1 MADTQ
6 NEINCPACGSPMK
19 KVFISEKGINVDVCA
34 NGCGGIYFDNREIQE
49 FSNINDDISEIK
61 GVLANKNFI
70 PVDEKQTRICPACGT
85 PMAKTN
91 AMGIQIDTCYKCGG
105 IFLDNG
111 EFEYVRAKFKK
122 PKKVQPVELK
132 PNSEFNLQ
140 EFYRDAQNEEYINER
155 GYSTLSA
162 SKVNRAFRRI
172 SRGDFFGALF
182 SLL

>member
-61 GVLANKNFI
+61 EVLSNKNFI

-111 EFEYVRAKFKK
+111 EFEYVRAKFK
-122 PKKVQPVELK
+122 PVELK

>member
-1 MADTQ
+1 
-6 NEINCPACGSPMK
+6 
-19 KVFISEKGINVDVCA
+19 
-34 NGCGGIYFDNREIQE
+34 
-49 FSNINDDISEIK
+49 
-61 GVLANKNFI
+61 
-70 PVDEKQTRICPACGT
+70 
-85 PMAKTN
+85 MAKTN

-122 PKKVQPVELK
+122 PKKVQPVEFK

-162 SKVNRAFRRI
+162 SKVNRAFWRI